1 MLQSAPEYRRRKGK
15 IRRSDRLPL
24 FAELIVS
31 ALRGPHC
38 GAISWRPGGPMSPP
52 ERRGNRLVDLGD
64 VVLPPKTS
72 ERGPLL
78 LVTCLIGIVDCL
90 NRLNVFGY
98 VTWRQVVL
106 PATC

>member
-1 MLQSAPEYRRRKGK
+1 M
-15 IRRSDRLPL
+15 
-24 FAELIVS
+24 IVTDYHHS
-31 ALRGPHC
+31 CVMMAALRGPHC
-38 GAISWRPGGPMSPP
+38 GAISWRPGGAMSSP

-90 NRLNVFGY
+90 NRLDVFGY
-98 VTWRQVVL
+98 ITWRQVVL
-106 PATC
+106 PTTC